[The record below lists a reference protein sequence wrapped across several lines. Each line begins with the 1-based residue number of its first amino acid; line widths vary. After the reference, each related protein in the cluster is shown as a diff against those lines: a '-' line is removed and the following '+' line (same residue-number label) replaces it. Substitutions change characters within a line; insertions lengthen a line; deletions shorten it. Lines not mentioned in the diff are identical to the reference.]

1 MKLPSENVIYW
12 LAVSGGGWGGGVWGG
27 WNEMHSLE
35 EAADPASIHFTC
47 LFIETQAIVHR
58 LWHNGI
64 LFQLK
69 VKIQPIW
76 RRRKKTSRDF
86 NRRHHR
92 PVTSL
97 GTLLIMERCQTS
109 VSLICSYGGVNT
121 QTLKDRE
128 SPCGLYSDTC
138 LWWLS
143 VHCQLLTALRA
154 PLWASPQNTVTIT
167 ELSKWVIHMSL
178 WWLTPWQLLLIA
190 AWTAAINWL
199 INMKRVLKVMR
210 ILIRQSGDGEGP
222 FKTFIWNTFTVTH

>member
-1 MKLPSENVIYW
+1 
-12 LAVSGGGWGGGVWGG
+12 
-27 WNEMHSLE
+27 
-35 EAADPASIHFTC
+35 
-47 LFIETQAIVHR
+47 
-58 LWHNGI
+58 
-64 LFQLK
+64 
-69 VKIQPIW
+69 
-76 RRRKKTSRDF
+76 
-86 NRRHHR
+86 
-92 PVTSL
+92 
-97 GTLLIMERCQTS
+97 MERCQTS

-190 AWTAAINWL
+190 AWTAAINWF

-210 ILIRQSGDGEGP
+210 ILIRQSGDGESQNIHL
-222 FKTFIWNTFTVTH
+222 KYIHCDSLRTFIYIYIHYDHEHSLVVILYLCHDM